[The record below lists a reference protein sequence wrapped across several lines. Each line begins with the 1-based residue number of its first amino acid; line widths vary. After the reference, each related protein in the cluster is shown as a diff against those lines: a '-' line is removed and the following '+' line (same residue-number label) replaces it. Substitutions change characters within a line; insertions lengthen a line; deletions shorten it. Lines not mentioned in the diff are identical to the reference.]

1 MAASLRSHIEA
12 LNSHCA
18 SGGGAFSQ
26 LKLDEDTVSIQ
37 VQAERRGLQGPHRF
51 SNSHVL

>member
-1 MAASLRSHIEA
+1 MASLCQHIGA
-12 LNSHCA
+12 LNRHCA

-37 VQAERRGLQGPHRF
+37 VQAERRGLQARHRF